1 MLLCVEFPIAHV
13 EIYMYNIGESR
24 GVVEPTGESRGVVE
38 PTGESRGVVEPTGES
53 RGVVEPIGDRILPYS
68 NIPSNLNNHYSRPY

>member
-1 MLLCVEFPIAHV
+1 M
-13 EIYMYNIGESR
+13 
-24 GVVEPTGESRGVVE
+24 EPTGESRGVVE

-53 RGVVEPIGDRILPYS
+53 RGVVESIGDRILPYS